1 MRYTEP
7 VAKFSDARPITFL
20 SMEIDYGFHGLISRL
35 DGLLLPSHSKTL
47 PPNF

>member
-20 SMEIDYGFHGLISRL
+20 SMEIDYGFHGLILRL